1 VRSRGCERS
10 IRAKGSSA
18 EAEIAAVD
26 TVVGPVALVL
36 DEESLV
42 LPVEHVHDGLYRN
55 PIDLLE
61 LAKFCNE

>member
-1 VRSRGCERS
+1 MRSRGCERS
-10 IRAKGSSA
+10 IHAKGGFA
-18 EAEIAAVD
+18 QVEIAAVD

>member
-1 VRSRGCERS
+1 VHSRGCECS
-10 IRAKGSSA
+10 IHAKGGFA
-18 EAEIAAVD
+18 EVQIVAVD
-26 TVVGPVALVL
+26 TVVEPVALVL
-36 DEESLV
+36 GEESLV